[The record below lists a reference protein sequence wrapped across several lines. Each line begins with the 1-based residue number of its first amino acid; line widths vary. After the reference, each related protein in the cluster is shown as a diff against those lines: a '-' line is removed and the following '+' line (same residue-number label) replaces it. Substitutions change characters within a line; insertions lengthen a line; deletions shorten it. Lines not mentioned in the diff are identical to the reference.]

1 MNLPIE
7 EGDLPLTPPPPKP
20 AGRPRG
26 SRKRKMT
33 EAEKRAFISDSAKE
47 ILDNHLSYSQ
57 YVVYCKQRMGFSKA
71 QANEYW
77 TRVWS
82 LLKKKFEIE
91 KDKLIIKHLQKYWD
105 IYEQALISGDLTNAR
120 QSLNDLAKLQGL
132 NEAEKVHITGTSI
145 KLNFGEPNVE

>member
-20 AGRPRG
+20 SGRPKG

-33 EAEKRAFISDSAKE
+33 EAEKKSFINESARE
-47 ILDNHLSYSQ
+47 ILDNHLSYNQ
-57 YVVYCKQRMGFSKA
+57 YVSYCKERMNFSKS

-77 TRVWS
+77 VRVWG
-82 LLKKKFEIE
+82 LLKKKFELE
-91 KDKLIIKHLQKYWD
+91 KDKLILKHLQKYWD

-120 QSLNDLAKLQGL
+120 QSLNDLTKLQGL
-132 NEAEKVHITGTSI
+132 AEPEKLHITGTSI
-145 KLNFGEPNVE
+145 KLNFGEPSE